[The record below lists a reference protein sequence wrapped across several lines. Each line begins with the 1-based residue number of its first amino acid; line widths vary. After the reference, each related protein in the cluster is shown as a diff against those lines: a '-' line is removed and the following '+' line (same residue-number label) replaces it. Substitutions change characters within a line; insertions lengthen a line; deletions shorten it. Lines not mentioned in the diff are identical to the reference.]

1 MHRDEADGWSNKIN
15 DVEVVVVG
23 FLDDVVVRVLD
34 RLALL
39 VEQVQ
44 DVREG
49 KKVFSLIFAQSMG

>member
-1 MHRDEADGWSNKIN
+1 VHRDEADGWSNKIN

-44 DVREG
+44 DMREG